1 MLVTDSIGE
10 IRNTVKLW
18 RREKLTV
25 GFVPTM
31 GALHE
36 GHLELIELAKQRSDR
51 VVVSIFVNPEQF
63 GPGEDFDRYPRDL
76 ETDLKLCRK
85 KRTAAVF
92 KPGVSVMYPERQLVQ
107 VRVRQLNEYMCGA
120 SRPGFFEG
128 IVTVVNKLFN
138 IIEPDIAVFGQKDI
152 QQYRTLEKMVE
163 EFNHGVELV
172 MGRIVRANDG
182 LALSSRNAYLDN
194 DERLA
199 APSLYRSLR
208 YIEKQVQSGMDKLS
222 LLVEHQKSELEA
234 KGFKIDYL
242 GLFSYDTMEP
252 VTKPEKGSN
261 YILAGAVYIGNTRLI
276 DNILIDL

>member
-107 VRVRQLNEYMCGA
+107 VRVRRLNEYMCGA